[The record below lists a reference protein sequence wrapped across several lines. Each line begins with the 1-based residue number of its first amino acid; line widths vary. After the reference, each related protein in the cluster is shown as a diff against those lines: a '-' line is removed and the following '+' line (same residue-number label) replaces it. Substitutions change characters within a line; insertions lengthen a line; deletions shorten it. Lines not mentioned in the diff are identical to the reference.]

1 MKSAILYASF
11 APSKLRKFVL
21 APDGTKIFIRIE
33 LKSGLSDIMALEK
46 ARPRRG
52 EITLNTIELPE

>member
-11 APSKLRKFVL
+11 APSRLRKFVV

-33 LKSGLSDIMALEK
+33 IKHGWSDIMALEK
-46 ARPRRG
+46 AKPRRG
-52 EITLNTIELPE
+52 EILLNSIELPE